1 MKEVGGFIILT
12 IVICLIVNN
21 CSTKKIE
28 KAYASGKQS
37 GYKTGYAE
45 IETEY
50 KQKIEEQKA
59 LYEKKIKDQ
68 QKFYEKK
75 ITVALQE
82 GFDKGKKD
90 KQQEVEDN
98 LQRTKSEKES
108 KGKWNDVLFDVNN

>member
-1 MKEVGGFIILT
+1 MKKVGVFIILT
-12 IVICLIVNN
+12 IVICLNVNN
-21 CSTKKIE
+21 CSTKKIK
-28 KAYASGKQS
+28 KAYSEGRKS
-37 GYKTGYAE
+37 GYKTGYAK

-50 KQKIEEQKA
+50 EQKIKEQKV

-90 KQQEVEDN
+90 RQQEVEDN
-98 LQRTKSEKES
+98 IQRTTAEKES
-108 KGKWNDVLFDVNN
+108 KGKWNDVLFDVKN